1 MDRLI
6 IDCRTAKQYLE
17 RMTKEEEDQHLAERQ
32 ARLAIDLDERI
43 QIVTAQL
50 VWAQGELDN
59 AKALHAAG
67 VFTQADVDMREGR
80 LEMLKQEY
88 GGLVSELERMNERRE

>member
-6 IDCRTAKQYLE
+6 IDCETGRQYLE
-17 RMTKEEEDQHLAERQ
+17 RMTKEEENQHLAERQ
-32 ARLAIDLDERI
+32 ARLTIDLDERI
-43 QIVTAQL
+43 QIVTSQL

-67 VFTQADVDMREGR
+67 VFTQTDVDVREGR

-88 GGLVSELERMNERRE
+88 GQLVNELKRMNERRE